1 MERLLYFLPA
11 HSQPAYIR
19 FGMSALIMAF
29 FILVQMGL
37 QSQSGFGG
45 LFFLLPGIFLCG
57 ILFDRGSSFLGRRS
71 PRYMR
76 CTPRLLHRGLRIF
89 YLLDFSLRRA
99 SLSAE
104 LPRDF
109 VTRWRRWLAPRKRK
123 RFFSWS

>member
-11 HSQPAYIR
+11 HPQPAYIR
-19 FGMSALIMAF
+19 FGTSALIMAF

-37 QSQSGFGG
+37 QSQSGCSIAVAHF
-45 LFFLLPGIFLCG
+45 
-57 ILFDRGSSFLGRRS
+57 SGRRS

-99 SLSAE
+99 SLSA
-104 LPRDF
+104 
-109 VTRWRRWLAPRKRK
+109 
-123 RFFSWS
+123 

>member
-11 HSQPAYIR
+11 HPQPAYIR
-19 FGMSALIMAF
+19 FGTSALIMAF

-45 LFFLLPGIFLCG
+45 LFFLLPGIFYAAFCS
-57 ILFDRGSSFLGRRS
+57 IAVAHFSGRRS

-99 SLSAE
+99 SLSA
-104 LPRDF
+104 
-109 VTRWRRWLAPRKRK
+109 
-123 RFFSWS
+123 